1 MRMCVSVCVHVWV
14 CVNLY
19 VCICASVCVCMHMC
33 EFVCE
38 FMCVCTHV
46 CVCVW
51 FYLSVYAGK
60 KKHSN
65 VFCFFLNSL
74 QPLEC
79 SLVVAG
85 R

>member
-1 MRMCVSVCVHVWV
+1 MC
-14 CVNLY
+14 
-19 VCICASVCVCMHMC
+19 ACVCMHMC

-38 FMCVCTHV
+38 FMCVCARV
-46 CVCVW
+46 SVCVW

-65 VFCFFLNSL
+65 VFFFNSL